1 MDNERL
7 NTTPA
12 KDARSEVAN
21 VDACGPSVEERR
33 RIALE
38 GDTHG
43 KNKWAILF
51 TVLVMTFMST
61 LDSSIVNVALPVMQ
75 KALAVSLSDIQWV
88 STVYLVA
95 ICASMLIFGRLG
107 DMFGKVW
114 LFQAGVALFAI
125 GSLLCGLSH
134 AFAMLLVSRCVQG
147 IGAAAAMANNMG
159 IITESFP
166 AKERGRALGL
176 LASFVALGMM
186 CGPVLGR
193 RDRVVLAV
201 GVYLPYQ
208 RACRRCMFCR
218 GSQDATACAS
228 RPSWYQV
235 RFAWC
240 LRARARAGFAAVLD
254 HLYGR
259 GSLPQDRRHAAGR
272 PAAHGV
278 VCSH

>member
-21 VDACGPSVEERR
+21 VDACGLSVEERR

-107 DMFGKVW
+107 D
-114 LFQAGVALFAI
+114 I
-125 GSLLCGLSH
+125 CLLYT
-134 AFAMLLVSRCVQG
+134 SRLPGRCD
-147 IGAAAAMANNMG
+147 
-159 IITESFP
+159 
-166 AKERGRALGL
+166 RG
-176 LASFVALGMM
+176 
-186 CGPVLGR
+186 
-193 RDRVVLAV
+193 
-201 GVYLPYQ
+201 
-208 RACRRCMFCR
+208 CR
-218 GSQDATACAS
+218 
-228 RPSWYQV
+228 QV
-235 RFAWC
+235 R
-240 LRARARAGFAAVLD
+240 LD
-254 HLYGR
+254 
-259 GSLPQDRRHAAGR
+259 GSCR
-272 PAAHGV
+272 
-278 VCSH
+278 

>member
-21 VDACGPSVEERR
+21 VDACGLSVEERR

-186 CGPVLGR
+186 CGPVPAR
-193 RDRVVLAV
+193 
-201 GVYLPYQ
+201 
-208 RACRRCMFCR
+208 
-218 GSQDATACAS
+218 S
-228 RPSWYQV
+228 
-235 RFAWC
+235 C
-240 LRARARAGFAAVLD
+240 LRWFCCCARSPLWAREPPSRSQACCW
-254 HLYGR
+254 
-259 GSLPQDRRHAAGR
+259 
-272 PAAHGV
+272 PAC
-278 VCSH
+278 CSWRCLFTLSFMRNSRLRA